1 MLQAHRFDRRSPRI
15 HLPDWAHLPL
25 DAHPG
30 TFCFRFDNEVRVT
43 TNPQMMASKLPEST
57 IRFSDI
63 SRVLRKFGLYLIALM
78 LLGGILATIWAKFQP
93 PQYDATAMVHLDQHT
108 PISIGSAS
116 GSGDEYNLKLQTQII
131 GFQTPEIAEETLRK
145 LNIRNLDLKATARPL
160 DLNNPQQRD
169 ILVHQFLGSLSVTQV
184 PKSELLSIRF
194 RSQSPA
200 MAAII
205 VNTLID
211 TYIGHSF
218 DQRYRSTRDVT
229 QSLSR
234 EIDSLKNRIQAE
246 QNDLLNAEAKLGI
259 LSQGQTGGSSLLIDE
274 TTGLLTQRVRVQAER
289 FLAEAEYED
298 MVNHPDASIPAD
310 IPASNSLLSL
320 QSQLAQAESQAA
332 LLSDR
337 YGPNYPPLKQARAQ
351 IESLKKSEADLRNMV
366 LRGAAENLE
375 KAKRSEQA
383 ITERLSALQ
392 KEAENRTPDTV
403 RYEIA
408 KSQYLS
414 DQTLYNVLL
423 SAIGTGAIQAGM
435 QSQELNRFA
444 QAEVPGIKSF
454 PNVAADATAGAAAG
468 LLIGLSIIGIILLNS
483 DTVQTVEQV
492 EEALPMPI
500 LASVPE
506 YKEDLA
512 SMRVSDEILPLVTL
526 LAPRSAGTEA
536 YRLLR
541 TAISLMPVREEHR
554 IISLTSCGPGEGKS
568 TTSLNLAVVLAT
580 QSKRVLL
587 IDADLR
593 KPTIAQRLKLAPT
606 DQPGLSRFLSD
617 STVLAEDCIQRVPE
631 VSGLDVIPVQ
641 EVPPFPSELLGQG
654 RLEQLLAWA
663 RSHYDYVLID
673 TPPVLLVTDALIIA
687 THCDTL
693 LVVVRIGVAQKRA
706 LRRIRQ
712 DLAKYPG
719 KQTGIVVNA
728 LPHSDSYYGG
738 YGNYRKYYGGKGYG
752 GDSYY
757 GAGSG
762 SYLSSAKKK

>member
-1 MLQAHRFDRRSPRI
+1 M
-15 HLPDWAHLPL
+15 
-25 DAHPG
+25 
-30 TFCFRFDNEVRVT
+30 V
-43 TNPQMMASKLPEST
+43 
-57 IRFSDI
+57 
-63 SRVLRKFGLYLIALM
+63 
-78 LLGGILATIWAKFQP
+78 LGGVLATIWGKFQL
-93 PQYDATAMVHLDQHT
+93 PQYDAVAMVHLDQHSA
-108 PISIGSAS
+108 ISIGSAA

-131 GFQTPEIAEETLRK
+131 GFQTPEVAEETLRK
-145 LNIRNLDLKATARPL
+145 LNLRNLQQSVAAKPL
-160 DLNNPQQRD
+160 SLDVPQQRD
-169 ILVHQFLGSLSVTQV
+169 ILVHQFLGSLSVSQV

-200 MAAII
+200 MAALI

-211 TYIGHSF
+211 TYIQHSF
-218 DQRYRSTRDVT
+218 DQRYKSTTDIT
-229 QSLSR
+229 KSLSR
-234 EIDSLKNRIQAE
+234 EMDTLKDRIQIE

-259 LSQGQTGGSSLLIDE
+259 LSQGRDSTSSLLIDE
-274 TTGLLTQRVRVQAER
+274 TTGLLSQRVRVQADR
-289 FLAEAEYED
+289 FLAEAEYEN
-298 MVNHPDASIPAD
+298 MVNHPDASVPAD
-310 IPASNSLLSL
+310 IPASSSLTTI

-337 YGPNYPPLKQARAQ
+337 YGPNYPPLKQALAQ
-351 IESLKKSEADLRNMV
+351 IDSLKKSQKEIREAV
-366 LRGAAENLE
+366 LHGAAENLE
-375 KAKRSEQA
+375 RARK
-383 ITERLSALQ
+383 TEKSINDRLQALQ
-392 KEAENRTPDTV
+392 NEAENRTPDIV

-408 KSQYLS
+408 KSRYLS
-414 DQTLYNVLL
+414 DQNLYNVLL
-423 SAIGTGAIQAGM
+423 SAMGTGAIQAGM
-435 QSQELNRFA
+435 QSQELNRFTA
-444 QAEVPGIKSF
+444 AEVPGIKSY
-454 PNVAADATAGAAAG
+454 PNVAADTMAGAAAG
-468 LLIGLSIIGIILLNS
+468 LVLGLGVIGIILLNS

-492 EEALPMPI
+492 EEVLPLPI

-512 SMRVSDEILPLVTL
+512 AMRVSDEILPLVTL

-541 TAISLMPVREEHR
+541 TAISLMPVGEDHR
-554 IISLTSCGPGEGKS
+554 VISLTSCGPGEGKS

-593 KPTIAQRLKLAPT
+593 KPTIAQRLKLAAT

-631 VSGLDVIPVQ
+631 VAGLEVIPVQ

-654 RLEQLLAWA
+654 RLEQLLTWA
-663 RSHYDYVLID
+663 RDHYDYVLID

-719 KQTGIVVNA
+719 KHTGVVVNA
-728 LPHSDSYYGG
+728 LPHSDTYYGG

-757 GAGSG
+757 GGGSG
-762 SYLSSAKKK
+762 SYLSSPPKK